1 AISDQGRPGAKASG
15 AKALVLAPLVLKPLV
30 LKTLVP
36 KPLVLKPL
44 ASRISCQA
52 SPVADR
58 NSTSEAEKKVRKLLF
73 RLMCVSAS
81 SRILPNICIPM
92 TAAIVLSMISR
103 KIPYSNGVE
112 VTNHQILYCNRRCGR
127 LPDDCLRLE
136 PEFQP
141 PQAPLS
147 EQSVVSLSEAE
158 SSSFAESSLAESSLA
173 ESSLA
178 ESLLAESNS
187 WRRCNRRSI
196 QADSHVA
203 GIGIESDADRVPV
216 SVSKINSSLVA
227 TAIRRPISSQMLE
240 SDAEDQLQHAVGFI
254 VRRRCVQ
261 APDGPSRMYQCRILL
276 RQRSLLQRSLC
287 TAKSGTPNGRFDC
300 AVIGAGHNG
309 LVAAAYLAGAGKK
322 VCVLERRHVIGGA
335 AVTEEIVPGFKFSRC
350 SYVLSLL
357 RPKVME
363 DLQLERHGLVVYTR
377 DPSSYTPLLEPGSKT
392 GAQSLLL
399 GRDHARTHRS
409 IAAFS
414 PRDADQ
420 FVRYEEQMG
429 RLAASLEPL
438 LDNPPFNL
446 HHLLA
451 SSGLRN
457 SNGLDRF
464 TGWASQLGPQL
475 LQLYELLTAPTS
487 RILDR
492 WFESEPL
499 KATLA
504 TDSVIGAMISPD
516 TPGSGYV
523 LLHHVMGGVNNIP
536 GAWGFVHGGMGSVSK
551 AIAESAQARGAKI
564 FTDAPVSH
572 IKVVN
577 GKTEGVV
584 LADGSEV
591 DAPVVLSNATPKVTF
606 ENLLPPDSLPEDDFL
621 ASVRRIDYASPVTKI
636 NVAVSRL
643 PNFLA
648 DPNPVSGDCPD
659 HFHGTI
665 HLNSDS
671 CAMIDT
677 AYRACQQGGYADRPV
692 IEMTVPSSLD
702 DSLAPKGAHVVQLF
716 TQYTPKLL
724 HGKRWTQED
733 KDRYTRT
740 VFKCID
746 DYAPGFS
753 ASVVGSDVLTP
764 QDLEETFGLTGGNI
778 FHGGMSLDQLY
789 FMRPTPEYCDYRSPI
804 GGLYLCGSGA
814 HPGGG
819 VMGAP
824 GRLCALEVC
833 NDADYSSFFS
843 AASSLRLLGGLLRR
857 FVGALKRRQLV
868 VLARLVRRL
877 AGGVAPG
884 ELLCQLVLADALA
897 PANLQLAEPLCA
909 HDFLESLLGFGAQLR
924 ILRVH
929 QHHAVDLRAGLGVL
943 FHEVHVDV
951 IGVRVEGQS
960 WKRQLREQH
969 QQHREGFSSK
979 SRLHFQDRRLNT
991 DDGEHELEQE
1001 GDQHDVADAL
1011 HRYDHA
1017 LYDSVLY
1024 AHLVSGILR
1033 VDGFL
1038 GGQHG
1043 AADEDADQ
1051 HHAAEILWHST
1062 RNRLVLLKTNNED
1075 ASGIGRTFSLMF
1087 SSDSRRGL
1095 AVVTGVSSASE
1106 SSPPSPSPSGS
1117 SPSVGIRRSMSSSS
1131 PPKSR
1136 RMLRSMPD
1144 AAAKYYSKRL
1154 HLSVPALTSRVL
1166 AHNTVGIFAIV
1177 TAIAVAALAA
1187 FASSVGLFAAFA
1199 VLLLLL
1205 LVSLFLIVLGVVRIG
1220 QVVHGDGQEDVQ
1232 QDVVAADEQ
1241 NDKVEGHQD
1250 AHQAANAAVAVDA
1263 IVHDDVPVF
1272 AGQNL
1277 RYCIKSAKKRSTAHL
1292 EHCNQRLPEGVKI
1305 ASRLLRSFKVEFA
1318 AKQLH
1323 AEQREDHNEQKQQQQ
1338 QGGDALDRSQQRCNQ
1353 IPERTPVPGHLEHS
1367 QQSGAPEHR
1376 DSQVRHDIRLSQGH
1390 LGQRRDHDKEVEFVK
1405 QEAVIGANAKRV
1417 HFQQHLKG
1425 EHGYKSVIGFVLK
1438 VLQPKRLIV
1447 ELGGQHPRVAEH
1459 QHDDR
1464 PATCDFTQRRQKRRQ
1479 RRFHLLNARL
1489 KNEAERFA
1497 RWLRHFLEGWDSFND
1512 EPRSGRPRTSVTE
1525 DVVAHADAIIRED
1538 WSFLLRF
1545 IAYELGV
1552 SYGSAHNIMHEQL
1565 GRTKTCARWVPHL
1578 LTPEQQAERDK
1589 QSNMVWLAEDEPRP
1603 EVLKTG
1609 FRSRKRMFTIFFNS
1623 QGVVSVNILPAGA
1636 TVTARYYTDTV
1647 LPGVLQERQEHEA
1660 RTWGGWAMCSSGSI
1674 ARMIELSTTW
1684 RLGIPDT
1691 RRNGL
1696 STRNA
1701 RNALMSRQDADQANY
1716 NYDKVQ
1722 HIPEVSKIRVLIHHE
1737 ALSNDL
1743 QAALAVKMPV
1753 NTSSSFSC
1761 NGRLST
1767 GVVRCSANIVKL
1779 ARFMARSEKC
1789 TSGCRRI
1796 CQAEQHP
1803 IWPAV
1808 LWLRPDLSLG
1818 ARPALL
1824 LTLRQ
1829 QSRHRH
1835 RHQVVCWR
1843 GGGCG
1848 SGGYYS

>member
-1 AISDQGRPGAKASG
+1 
-15 AKALVLAPLVLKPLV
+15 
-30 LKTLVP
+30 
-36 KPLVLKPL
+36 
-44 ASRISCQA
+44 
-52 SPVADR
+52 
-58 NSTSEAEKKVRKLLF
+58 
-73 RLMCVSAS
+73 
-81 SRILPNICIPM
+81 
-92 TAAIVLSMISR
+92 MISR

-158 SSSFAESSLAESSLA
+158 SSFAESSLAESSLA

-451 SSGLRN
+451 SSGLRAKARE
-457 SNGLDRF
+457 LERARPLYRM
-464 TGWASQLGPQL
+464 ASQLGPQL

-824 GRLCALEVC
+824 GRLCALEFFLL
-833 NDADYSSFFS
+833 SSVL
-843 AASSLRLLGGLLRR
+843 AVRLLGGLLRR

-1017 LYDSVLY
+1017 LYDASLSLGQSVLY

-1489 KNEAERFA
+1489 KNEAER
-1497 RWLRHFLEGWDSFND
+1497 
-1512 EPRSGRPRTSVTE
+1512 
-1525 DVVAHADAIIRED
+1525 
-1538 WSFLLRF
+1538 
-1545 IAYELGV
+1545 
-1552 SYGSAHNIMHEQL
+1552 
-1565 GRTKTCARWVPHL
+1565 
-1578 LTPEQQAERDK
+1578 
-1589 QSNMVWLAEDEPRP
+1589 
-1603 EVLKTG
+1603 
-1609 FRSRKRMFTIFFNS
+1609 
-1623 QGVVSVNILPAGA
+1623 
-1636 TVTARYYTDTV
+1636 
-1647 LPGVLQERQEHEA
+1647 
-1660 RTWGGWAMCSSGSI
+1660 AMCSSGSI

-1743 QAALAVKMPV
+1743 QAALGGEDAKKLGKSAHKKGVHVVRVGLRIRRGCRKGNTVGKYADMLKGIGRPV
-1753 NTSSSFSC
+1753 FR
-1761 NGRLST
+1761 NGGEARAAMRLST

>member
-1 AISDQGRPGAKASG
+1 
-15 AKALVLAPLVLKPLV
+15 
-30 LKTLVP
+30 
-36 KPLVLKPL
+36 
-44 ASRISCQA
+44 
-52 SPVADR
+52 
-58 NSTSEAEKKVRKLLF
+58 
-73 RLMCVSAS
+73 
-81 SRILPNICIPM
+81 
-92 TAAIVLSMISR
+92 
-103 KIPYSNGVE
+103 
-112 VTNHQILYCNRRCGR
+112 
-127 LPDDCLRLE
+127 
-136 PEFQP
+136 
-141 PQAPLS
+141 
-147 EQSVVSLSEAE
+147 
-158 SSSFAESSLAESSLA
+158 
-173 ESSLA
+173 
-178 ESLLAESNS
+178 
-187 WRRCNRRSI
+187 
-196 QADSHVA
+196 
-203 GIGIESDADRVPV
+203 
-216 SVSKINSSLVA
+216 
-227 TAIRRPISSQMLE
+227 
-240 SDAEDQLQHAVGFI
+240 
-254 VRRRCVQ
+254 
-261 APDGPSRMYQCRILL
+261 MYQSRSLL

-451 SSGLRN
+451 SSGLRAKARE
-457 SNGLDRF
+457 LERARPLYRM
-464 TGWASQLGPQL
+464 ASQLGPQL

-753 ASVVGSDVLTP
+753 ASVVGSDMLTP

-824 GRLCALEVC
+824 GRLCALEFFLL
-833 NDADYSSFFS
+833 SSVL
-843 AASSLRLLGGLLRR
+843 AARLLGGLLRR

-943 FHEVHVDV
+943 LHEVHVDV

-979 SRLHFQDRRLNT
+979 SRPHFQDRRVY
-991 DDGEHELEQE
+991 Q
-1001 GDQHDVADAL
+1001 
-1011 HRYDHA
+1011 
-1017 LYDSVLY
+1017 
-1024 AHLVSGILR
+1024 
-1033 VDGFL
+1033 
-1038 GGQHG
+1038 
-1043 AADEDADQ
+1043 
-1051 HHAAEILWHST
+1051 
-1062 RNRLVLLKTNNED
+1062 
-1075 ASGIGRTFSLMF
+1075 TFK
-1087 SSDSRRGL
+1087 
-1095 AVVTGVSSASE
+1095 
-1106 SSPPSPSPSGS
+1106 SGS
-1117 SPSVGIRRSMSSSS
+1117 SHVG
-1131 PPKSR
+1131 
-1136 RMLRSMPD
+1136 
-1144 AAAKYYSKRL
+1144 
-1154 HLSVPALTSRVL
+1154 
-1166 AHNTVGIFAIV
+1166 
-1177 TAIAVAALAA
+1177 
-1187 FASSVGLFAAFA
+1187 
-1199 VLLLLL
+1199 
-1205 LVSLFLIVLGVVRIG
+1205 
-1220 QVVHGDGQEDVQ
+1220 
-1232 QDVVAADEQ
+1232 
-1241 NDKVEGHQD
+1241 
-1250 AHQAANAAVAVDA
+1250 
-1263 IVHDDVPVF
+1263 PVF
-1272 AGQNL
+1272 SIFIPACQLISVSNCNAT
-1277 RYCIKSAKKRSTAHL
+1277 RHATST
-1292 EHCNQRLPEGVKI
+1292 
-1305 ASRLLRSFKVEFA
+1305 
-1318 AKQLH
+1318 
-1323 AEQREDHNEQKQQQQ
+1323 
-1338 QGGDALDRSQQRCNQ
+1338 
-1353 IPERTPVPGHLEHS
+1353 
-1367 QQSGAPEHR
+1367 
-1376 DSQVRHDIRLSQGH
+1376 
-1390 LGQRRDHDKEVEFVK
+1390 
-1405 QEAVIGANAKRV
+1405 
-1417 HFQQHLKG
+1417 
-1425 EHGYKSVIGFVLK
+1425 
-1438 VLQPKRLIV
+1438 
-1447 ELGGQHPRVAEH
+1447 
-1459 QHDDR
+1459 
-1464 PATCDFTQRRQKRRQ
+1464 
-1479 RRFHLLNARL
+1479 
-1489 KNEAERFA
+1489 
-1497 RWLRHFLEGWDSFND
+1497 
-1512 EPRSGRPRTSVTE
+1512 
-1525 DVVAHADAIIRED
+1525 
-1538 WSFLLRF
+1538 
-1545 IAYELGV
+1545 
-1552 SYGSAHNIMHEQL
+1552 
-1565 GRTKTCARWVPHL
+1565 
-1578 LTPEQQAERDK
+1578 
-1589 QSNMVWLAEDEPRP
+1589 
-1603 EVLKTG
+1603 
-1609 FRSRKRMFTIFFNS
+1609 
-1623 QGVVSVNILPAGA
+1623 
-1636 TVTARYYTDTV
+1636 
-1647 LPGVLQERQEHEA
+1647 
-1660 RTWGGWAMCSSGSI
+1660 
-1674 ARMIELSTTW
+1674 
-1684 RLGIPDT
+1684 
-1691 RRNGL
+1691 
-1696 STRNA
+1696 
-1701 RNALMSRQDADQANY
+1701 
-1716 NYDKVQ
+1716 
-1722 HIPEVSKIRVLIHHE
+1722 
-1737 ALSNDL
+1737 
-1743 QAALAVKMPV
+1743 
-1753 NTSSSFSC
+1753 
-1761 NGRLST
+1761 
-1767 GVVRCSANIVKL
+1767 
-1779 ARFMARSEKC
+1779 
-1789 TSGCRRI
+1789 
-1796 CQAEQHP
+1796 
-1803 IWPAV
+1803 
-1808 LWLRPDLSLG
+1808 
-1818 ARPALL
+1818 
-1824 LTLRQ
+1824 
-1829 QSRHRH
+1829 QSRCAVR
-1835 RHQVVCWR
+1835 
-1843 GGGCG
+1843 
-1848 SGGYYS
+1848 